1 MFMNM
6 GTAIGL
12 CAALGILLGAL
23 LQNVA
28 MWLCIGAGAGTVLER
43 YWQLKQLKADSL
55 SVYITKSSLFLLTA
69 IERSQV
75 ILVIERHE

>member
-1 MFMNM
+1 LTDYSTGSLNSMKKKSMFMNM

-28 MWLCIGAGAGTVLER
+28 MWLCIGAGAGTVLG
-43 YWQLKQLKADSL
+43 
-55 SVYITKSSLFLLTA
+55 A
-69 IERSQV
+69 ILAVKTTQGR
-75 ILVIERHE
+75 